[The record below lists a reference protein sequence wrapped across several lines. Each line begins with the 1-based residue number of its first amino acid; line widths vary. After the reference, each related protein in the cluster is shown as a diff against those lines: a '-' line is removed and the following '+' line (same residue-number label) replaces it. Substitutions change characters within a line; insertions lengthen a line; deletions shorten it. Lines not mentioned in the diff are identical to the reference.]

1 MRSGSK
7 EISKFEMKNIS
18 GAAKLIDHTLL
29 KPGAGRAELR
39 KLCREARR
47 YGFHSV
53 CVNPANV
60 KYSAGLL
67 KGSGVKICSVAGFP
81 LGASTA
87 DAKAFEAGEAVS
99 NGADEIDM
107 VVNIGALKSGNYE
120 LVLDEIRKVRSSVGG
135 KTLKVIIEASLL
147 SRKEK
152 VKACLAAKSAGAD
165 FVKTS
170 TGFSG
175 GGAKASDVRLM
186 RETVG
191 SSMGVKPPEAW
202 KSLSN
207 ILSMVKAGASRI
219 GTSNSVVIAREACR
233 GRENE
238 RK

>member
-1 MRSGSK
+1 MPRGQ
-7 EISKFEMKNIS
+7 EIRV
-18 GAAKLIDHTLL
+18 
-29 KPGAGRAELR
+29 P
-39 KLCREARR
+39 
-47 YGFHSV
+47 SV

-120 LVLDEIRKVRSSVGG
+120 LVLDEIRKVSIRRR

-191 SSMGVKPPEAW
+191 SSMGVK
-202 KSLSN
+202 
-207 ILSMVKAGASRI
+207 
-219 GTSNSVVIAREACR
+219 
-233 GRENE
+233 GRRHQEPS
-238 RK
+238 

>member
-1 MRSGSK
+1 M
-7 EISKFEMKNIS
+7 
-18 GAAKLIDHTLL
+18 
-29 KPGAGRAELR
+29 
-39 KLCREARR
+39 
-47 YGFHSV
+47 
-53 CVNPANV
+53 
-60 KYSAGLL
+60 
-67 KGSGVKICSVAGFP
+67 AGFP

-191 SSMGVKPPEAW
+191 SSMGVKAAGGI
-202 KSLSN
+202 KSLRDL
-207 ILSMVKAGASRI
+207 LSMVKAGASRI